1 MKKFLVALSCGAALM
16 SVSLSAAASGDVARG
31 AELAKKYNCASCHG
45 VDYKTPID
53 PSYPKLAGQHADY
66 LVHAL
71 TAYKRGDKVM
81 NGRNNAI
88 MAGMAQPL
96 ADRDKADIAAYLQS
110 LPGPLVIRK

>member
-1 MKKFLVALSCGAALM
+1 
-16 SVSLSAAASGDVARG
+16 
-31 AELAKKYNCASCHG
+31 
-45 VDYKTPID
+45 
-53 PSYPKLAGQHADY
+53 
-66 LVHAL
+66 VHAL

-96 ADRDKADIAAYLQS
+96 SDRDMADIAAYLQS